1 MEDVL
6 AKEKIL
12 IVDDEKNIV
21 TSLQEIL
28 SDEGYEVATAEDG
41 LEALELIQ
49 ADPPDLILLD
59 IWIPGMDGIEVLKA
73 VKTYH
78 PEIEVLVM
86 SGHGTIDTAVQAT
99 KLGAQDFIEKPFS
112 LDELVESVG
121 KALKIRKSRLTQS
134 NGHTLQKQTLP
145 YCFKLMVEVSQ
156 AIKNASKHNLP
167 ALIVG
172 ESGTGKE
179 IIAKAVH
186 HQSKKA
192 KLPFVKL
199 NCAVRPARKIQEEL
213 FSAPRANAKNQGD
226 TSAKTNPGKDR
237 VVYLKNIDSLSKSLQ
252 EKLAQALQPGTS
264 KKSDRS
270 PSLIPAR
277 VFASTS
283 ANLEA
288 LVEKGQFNN
297 NLYEILRQEI
307 LDVPPLRENAAIIP
321 NLVQNYF
328 EELALKTD
336 AACHVMTEEAMEI
349 LCEYSWPDNL
359 KELRSVLDQS
369 TRKVP
374 PEIKITP
381 NHLPSSLQR
390 NKHAMNANEF
400 DQIDSMVEA
409 ESSWEKEFIIH
420 HLNKNNWDIEKT
432 SEALKTDKKRFQGK
446 LEKHG
451 IRLSAS
457 ADASGKPRHQL
468 QRTLKRS
475 VVLCGSG
482 LHSGFKTGLI
492 MQPLPPGSGVIF
504 GDISSGANIPARLE
518 NVQSTDYSTCLKKG
532 FKTVDTIE
540 HIMAVLHMYR
550 ISNLLIKIGDE
561 APVMDGSSIDFCRLI
576 EDAEFEEQD
585 EILDEVIIDR
595 TYRFENEKNPSC
607 YITIEPADRL
617 KVSYHM
623 DYPAPIGIMDH
634 TFEFDGEESF
644 KREIAP
650 ARTFGFVEEI
660 TQLTKMGFGA
670 GGKLDNFILLGDDKV
685 LNTELR
691 FKDEFARHKILDI
704 LGDFY
709 LLGKPI
715 RGHIKAHKTGHTQNI
730 GLLRQ
735 IETSL
740 CQPAGVH

>member
-1 MEDVL
+1 M
-6 AKEKIL
+6 AKERIL
-12 IVDDEKNIV
+12 IIDDEKNIV

-28 SDEGYEVATAEDG
+28 SDEGYEVVTASEG
-41 LEALELIQ
+41 LSGLELIQ

-59 IWIPGMDGIEVLKA
+59 IWIPGMDGIEVLKV

-78 PEIEVLVM
+78 PDIEVLMM

-121 KALKIRKSRLTQS
+121 KALKIRKSRLTK
-134 NGHTLQKQTLP
+134 NNEHPLQQALP
-145 YCFKLMVEVSQ
+145 YCFQLMVEVKQ
-156 AIKNASKHNLP
+156 LIKSAAKHNQP

-172 ESGTGKE
+172 EPGTGKE
-179 IIAKAVH
+179 IIAKAIH
-186 HQSKKA
+186 HQSKRA
-192 KLPFVKL
+192 KLSFVKL
-199 NCAVRPARKIQEEL
+199 NCSVRPTRKIQEEL
-213 FSAPRANAKNQGD
+213 FSSRANSKNQGKD
-226 TSAKTNPGKDR
+226 PAKTKPVKDR
-237 VVYLKNIDSLSKSLQ
+237 VVYLKNIESLSKPLQ
-252 EKLAQALQPGTS
+252 EKLAQALQAGAS
-264 KKSDRS
+264 KKTESS
-270 PSLIPAR
+270 QNLIPAR
-277 VFASTS
+277 IFASTS
-283 ANLEA
+283 ANLET

-297 NLYEILRQEI
+297 DLYEILRQET
-307 LDVPPLRENAAIIP
+307 LEVPPLRENAAIIP
-321 NLVQNYF
+321 NLVQNHF

-336 AACHVMTEEAMEI
+336 APCHVMTEEAMEI

-381 NHLPSSLQR
+381 NHLPSPLNR
-390 NKHAMNANEF
+390 NRYAKNANEF
-400 DQIDSMVEA
+400 DQIDSMAEA
-409 ESSWEKEFIIH
+409 ESKWEKEFIVH

-432 SEALKTDKKRFQGK
+432 SEALKTDKTRLQSK
-446 LEKHG
+446 LKKHG
-451 IRLSAS
+451 IRLSTP
-457 ADASGKPRHQL
+457 ADTSGKPRHHL

-492 MQPLPPGSGVIF
+492 MQPLPPGSGIIF

-561 APVMDGSSIDFCRLI
+561 APVMDGSSKDFCQLI

-585 EILDEVIIDR
+585 EILDEVIIDQ
-595 TYRFENEKNPSC
+595 TYRFENENNPSC
-607 YITIEPADRL
+607 HITIEPADRL

-623 DYPAPIGIMDH
+623 EYPEPIGIMDH
-634 TFEFDGEESF
+634 TFEFEGEESF

-670 GGKLDNFILLGDDKV
+670 GGKLDNFILLGDNKV

-691 FKDEFARHKILDI
+691 FEDEFARHKILDI

-735 IETSL
+735 IEASL
-740 CQPAGVH
+740 CQTAEAH